1 MEQTDT
7 NRDPLGKQH
16 RLSAIRYPSFRL
28 YMIGLAFTYIGFW
41 TQVVAQGWLV
51 LRLTD
56 SPLLLGLVMST
67 NTMPFLIF
75 GLLGGVVAD
84 RFNKQKIIV
93 ISRICTMILV
103 SILVI
108 LTATNHVEAW
118 HIFVIALMVSSFH
131 AFDIPATQAFI
142 PELIPKNALVGALS
156 LSSGVFN
163 IGRIIGPA
171 IAGFVI
177 ATIGEAGAFTIFI
190 IANLIFITCFA
201 FIRPNLKIN
210 KLQRKWTIHKD
221 IFEALIYVKSNKTI
235 LPIVLLAATAYMF
248 VTSPMA
254 LLPDFTRGI
263 LDLDSVGLGKLAMA
277 LGIGAGT
284 AGILIAIVGD
294 IPKKGL
300 FVLITCFCMG
310 IALFI
315 FSQTTSFPI
324 SFVALASFGLFQGS
338 FSVTNMSLLFLL
350 VPNTFHGRI
359 MSLMVLTWGFTAFG
373 NIAAGSVAENFGTPT
388 ALMMAGIYISLCAV
402 IIYITYPS
410 LKKI

>member
-1 MEQTDT
+1 MEQPNKGPDT
-7 NRDPLGKQH
+7 PSKPH

-28 YMIGLAFTYIGFW
+28 YIIGLAFTYIGFW

-67 NTMPFLIF
+67 NTMPFLVF

-84 RFNKQKIIV
+84 RFNKRKIIV
-93 ISRICTMILV
+93 ISRICTMALV
-103 SILVI
+103 GILVI
-108 LTATNHVEAW
+108 LTATNYVEAW

-142 PELIPKNALVGALS
+142 PELIPKHALVGGIS

-171 IAGFVI
+171 IAGLII

-201 FIRPNLKIN
+201 YIHPSLQIN
-210 KLQRKWTIHKD
+210 KIHRKWEIHKD
-221 IFEALIYVKSNKTI
+221 LFEALIYVKSNKKV

-263 LDLDSVGLGKLAMA
+263 LGLDSIGLGKLAMA

-284 AGILIAIVGD
+284 SGIVIALAGD
-294 IPKKGL
+294 IPKKGMV
-300 FVLITCFCMG
+300 VLITCFCMG
-310 IALFI
+310 IFLCL
-315 FSQTTSFPI
+315 FSQTTSFLF
-324 SFVALASFGLFQGS
+324 SFVALAVFGLFQGS

-373 NIAAGSVAENFGTPT
+373 NIAAGSIAESFGTPV
-388 ALMMAGIYISLCAV
+388 ALTVAGIYISLCAV
-402 IIYITYPS
+402 IISITYPS